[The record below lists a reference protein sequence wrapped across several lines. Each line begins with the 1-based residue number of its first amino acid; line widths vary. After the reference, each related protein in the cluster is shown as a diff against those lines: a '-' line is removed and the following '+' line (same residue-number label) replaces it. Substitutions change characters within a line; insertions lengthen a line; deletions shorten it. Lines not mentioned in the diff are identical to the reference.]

1 MGDKAWSFT
10 DFWSGGCVRYL
21 CPFRHHL
28 FTDNISTNSIVVGL
42 FFLIIPVLQLKG
54 RYLRVRDIF
63 WGAVACMRLRRSCDE
78 FRSVTRFDDATM
90 ICFWAPGFL
99 LVALMHDEWF
109 YPVNA
114 GNTRFHFVI

>member
-63 WGAVACMRLRRSCDE
+63 WGLLRACA
-78 FRSVTRFDDATM
+78 DDDLAM
-90 ICFWAPGFL
+90 NLGAL
-99 LVALMHDEWF
+99 LALM
-109 YPVNA
+109 
-114 GNTRFHFVI
+114 TRQ